1 MVKET
6 QVNIYPS
13 SLPIFVRLSR
23 SCGVSVEI
31 VQQTGHLIQS
41 LLIAIDV
48 GHCHHILPLTVQV
61 EGVAV
66 ANQRRI
72 RIYLERIGSSHHITR
87 NRDGDAQ
94 SILFEL
100 HKGTSEESTYLYC
113 IERSLFSGNAS
124 FTASAHCD
132 QPCRL
137 NNCSMSCHLLASVSY
152 CAQVKC
158 CAAAGIPASKL
169 ATARRAA

>member
-1 MVKET
+1 MVKEK
-6 QVNIYPS
+6 QVNICPS

-23 SCGVSVEI
+23 SCSVSVEI

-41 LLIAIDV
+41 LLVAIDV

-61 EGVAV
+61 EGIAV
-66 ANQRRI
+66 ADQRRI

-100 HKGTSEESTYLYC
+100 HKGLRFRTDIS
-113 IERSLFSGNAS
+113 
-124 FTASAHCD
+124 
-132 QPCRL
+132 CRKHAIG
-137 NNCSMSCHLLASVSY
+137 MCHV
-152 CAQVKC
+152 VPKC
-158 CAAAGIPASKL
+158 LHLQIYGLIGGQ
-169 ATARRAA
+169 RQYIGMF